1 MNMSDTPL
9 STQSKTFLEDLR
21 VYLFSSGKNT
31 DEIEEIVEELA
42 DHLLEAEKKGKSIE
56 GVIGRSP
63 KEYME
68 QISNE
73 MPVDYMAWFKYIP
86 IIILG
91 GFSITILGDLGRG
104 ELTYS
109 LLEVIGYLL
118 IAGLFLLATF
128 TGFKYVSG
136 HHFSIRKQA
145 LIFGMLGSFPLLLF
159 LGLIYLNRAV
169 ETPTIHFGL
178 AGSIGIGIMAL
189 MLIIAVSIWAK
200 TWILIIIPALFA
212 LPDVILKQTAL
223 QENTQLLLSSFISIG
238 GIAVFLFISLKGS
251 KD

>member
-1 MNMSDTPL
+1 MNIHNTPL
-9 STQSKTFLEDLR
+9 SQQSKTFLEDLR

-31 DEIEEIVEELA
+31 DEIEEVVEELT

-56 GVIGRSP
+56 GIIGQSP

-86 IIILG
+86 IIILV
-91 GFSITILGDLGRG
+91 GFSITILSDLGRG
-104 ELTYS
+104 KLIYS
-109 LLEVIGYLL
+109 VLEVVGYLL

-128 TGFKYVSG
+128 TGLKYVSG
-136 HHFSIRKQA
+136 NHFSIRKQA
-145 LIFGMLGSFPLLLF
+145 LIFGVLGGFPMLLF
-159 LGLIYLNRAV
+159 VGLIYLNRMV

-178 AGSIGIGIMAL
+178 AGSIVIGVMAL
-189 MLIIAVSIWAK
+189 ILIIAVSIWAK

-212 LPDVILKQTAL
+212 LPDVILNQTAL
-223 QENTQLLLSSFISIG
+223 QENTQLLLSSFISLG
-238 GIAVFLFISLKGS
+238 GIAVFLFISFKMS